1 MEGDGVNFE
10 EDLVVLELWDRS
22 FLHGEVVEPV
32 RLREAVLAGRLG
44 ERHYADMLFDEQWT
58 LSRS

>member
-1 MEGDGVNFE
+1 MNFE

-32 RLREAVLAGRLG
+32 RLREAVLAGRSG
-44 ERHYADMLFDEQWT
+44 ERHYADMLFNEQRT